1 MRTRVRGWRWRQN
14 PLRRHSDV
22 VEAWTALL
30 VAVLLCLGA
39 PLAGVLA
46 GWWAHDYAYTVAAAQ
61 RARLHEVRAEVVGLD
76 AATQPGVGAGDGS
89 AYRATVR
96 WTEPHSG
103 RHTTTAPVPPQSRQ
117 GSVVEIWLDSR
128 GRAVPAPPGDTA
140 VWQHAVTMGAC
151 AAGGTAGAVLLGNA
165 VVRRTATRH
174 RMAEWER
181 DWART
186 EPEWRPRRL

>member
-30 VAVLLCLGA
+30 VAVLLVFGA
-39 PLAGVLA
+39 PLAGVLT
-46 GWWAHDYAYTVAAAQ
+46 GWWAHDYAHTVAATQ
-61 RARLHEVRAEVVGLD
+61 RARLHEVRAEVVGMD
-76 AATQPGVGAGDGS
+76 AATQPGVGTGDGS
-89 AYRATVR
+89 GYRATVR
-96 WTEPHSG
+96 WTEPGSG
-103 RHTTTAPVPPQSRQ
+103 RHTTTALVPPTVRQ
-117 GSVVEIWLDSR
+117 GSTVEVWLDAR
-128 GRAVPAPPGDTA
+128 GRSVPAPPGATA
-140 VWQHAVTMGAC
+140 VWQHAVTMGSC
-151 AAGGTAGAVLLGNA
+151 AAGGTAAVVLLGSA

-186 EPEWRPRRL
+186 EPEWRQRRL